1 MTGYGA
7 GEAAL
12 GGGRLFLELRAL
24 NHRFVEV
31 RVRMPAELADQAPFL
46 EQLLR
51 ERLER
56 GRIDATVRLSG
67 AALPAAQFSADRARS
82 LHGALS
88 RLRDELA
95 PGSEVSIGTLA
106 SFPELLLEPAVAD
119 VDGVRQSLSRALD
132 QALSQLGVMRETEG
146 AALSRDLV
154 TRLGQARS
162 LGQRIRERSE
172 GLAGIV
178 RNRLRERLER
188 LLPANAPLDAQ
199 RLENEVAVLADRA
212 DISEE
217 LSRLDSHF
225 DQLGTLL
232 STPGPVGR
240 KLDFLLQEVA
250 RELNTTGAKSQDASV
265 AQLVVESKVEIE
277 RMREQV
283 QNVE

>member
-1 MTGYGA
+1 
-7 GEAAL
+7 
-12 GGGRLFLELRAL
+12 
-24 NHRFVEV
+24 
-31 RVRMPAELADQAPFL
+31 
-46 EQLLR
+46 
-51 ERLER
+51 
-56 GRIDATVRLSG
+56 
-67 AALPAAQFSADRARS
+67 
-82 LHGALS
+82 
-88 RLRDELA
+88 
-95 PGSEVSIGTLA
+95 
-106 SFPELLLEPAVAD
+106 
-119 VDGVRQSLSRALD
+119 
-132 QALSQLGVMRETEG
+132 VMRETEG

-154 TRLGQARS
+154 TRLGQARA
-162 LGQRIRERSE
+162 LGQRIRERSQ
-172 GLAGIV
+172 GLSGIV

-199 RLENEVAVLADRA
+199 RLENEVAMLADRA

-232 STPGPVGR
+232 SAPGPVGR